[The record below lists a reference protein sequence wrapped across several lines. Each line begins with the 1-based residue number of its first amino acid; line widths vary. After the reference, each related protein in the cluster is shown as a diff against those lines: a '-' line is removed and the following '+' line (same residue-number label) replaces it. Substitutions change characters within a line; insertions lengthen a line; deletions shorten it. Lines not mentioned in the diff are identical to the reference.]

1 MPDPPPPPPTPG
13 LSPPAGERASAPA
26 LLPGRPSLGPGRS
39 ETTMPPPLP
48 PPPLGVASREPAS
61 SGPPRPVPRAPRPEL
76 KRPDPAVSDGGGG
89 TILPALRVP
98 LPLAPPLVAALS
110 RPVPDPGTDGGGGT
124 TEAPGELP
132 FAPPSVAGPAPMAA
146 PATEGGGG
154 TMLVAEELTM
164 PPGAP
169 RLVAELLFP
178 PTLGGGGTTSV
189 VPINLPSRL
198 LMKPPPATCAGGGI
212 TAFEGSGKPPLAS
225 ECRSRESW

>member
-1 MPDPPPPPPTPG
+1 
-13 LSPPAGERASAPA
+13 
-26 LLPGRPSLGPGRS
+26 
-39 ETTMPPPLP
+39 
-48 PPPLGVASREPAS
+48 
-61 SGPPRPVPRAPRPEL
+61 
-76 KRPDPAVSDGGGG
+76 
-89 TILPALRVP
+89 
-98 LPLAPPLVAALS
+98 
-110 RPVPDPGTDGGGGT
+110 
-124 TEAPGELP
+124 
-132 FAPPSVAGPAPMAA
+132 MAA

-225 ECRSRESW
+225 ECRSREISVDGGGAITDGAGRLSLGSRTDSRSGADRLSPNTWNTRSSNWRGSYSHSLSVSPCSSASTLAIAGDSPALARRLR